1 MTKRDS
7 LFFEMYWGL
16 PLPWLLR
23 SPWDGA
29 MLQSALLVLPSH
41 MAIRPVSIRPLFQL
55 KESRTQGLFFKR
67 EMRQQIGGQVTHPSA
82 DPRAD
87 ALPVIHHQGAVPG
100 FDLIED
106 VGDPA
111 MIGHQPV

>member
-7 LFFEMYWGL
+7 LFCEMYWGL
-16 PLPWLLR
+16 SLPWLLR

-41 MAIRPVSIRPLFQL
+41 MARRRMSIRPLFQL

-67 EMRQQIGGQVTHPSA
+67 EMRQQIGGKVAQRRD

-87 ALPVIHHQGAVPG
+87 ARAVFHHQGAGAG
-100 FDLIED
+100 FDLVEE
-106 VGDPA
+106 
-111 MIGHQPV
+111 M

>member
-55 KESRTQGLFFKR
+55 KEGRTQGLFFKR
-67 EMRQQIGGQVTHPSA
+67 ETRQQIGGQVAQRSD

-87 ALPVIHHQGAVPG
+87 ARAVFHHQGAGAG
-100 FDLIED
+100 FDLVEE
-106 VGDPA
+106 
-111 MIGHQPV
+111 M

>member
-29 MLQSALLVLPSH
+29 LLQPALLVLPSH
-41 MAIRPVSIRPLFQL
+41 MAIRPVSIRPLLQL
-55 KESRTQGLFFKR
+55 EERRTQGLFFKR
-67 EMRQQIGGQVTHPSA
+67 EMRQQIGGQLTQRADHARA
-82 DPRAD
+82 DPRA
-87 ALPVIHHQGAVPG
+87 LFHHQGAVAG
-100 FDLIED
+100 FDVVD
-106 VGDPA
+106 DT
-111 MIGHQPV
+111 